1 MNWKIALLLTRILDE
16 RLLLQKAVAR
26 FFLVLCLFNQFGS
39 LQIRNAG
46 MGQWLEILMCKDL
59 PLFKFVVVASIQGC
73 CHVVDRL
80 ELSILVQH

>member
-59 PLFKFVVVASIQGC
+59 PLFKFVVVALILGC
-73 CHVVDRL
+73 CHFFH
-80 ELSILVQH
+80 ILRCSY